1 MKIKITL
8 TMLLAVIAVAMM
20 AASAFSQTFTI
31 SRHMGTALNTAV
43 NESNSTMAPNGLSL
57 YFSSTRTDLGGLGGN
72 DIYVSRRAT
81 LGSVWGAPQNLG
93 ATVNTSSTEHIS
105 SISRDGLTMFL
116 FSNRP
121 GGLGGNDIYFST
133 RTGAFNDFG
142 WTAPINLGSP
152 INTELDDGLAAYV
165 EDEDFGNS
173 LIFSSNRN
181 NGGVDYDLFQSTRN
195 ANGTFNTPVAIDELN
210 TPGAELRPAVRR
222 DGLEIYFGA
231 ARFGGLGELGTFDIW
246 ISKRASTFLP
256 WNPPVLV
263 PNINTTEDENN
274 PSLSPDGSI
283 LYFTAYR
290 NGGVTGLDLYSAT
303 RCSLYSAAPSPS
315 LRFTCF

>member
-1 MKIKITL
+1 
-8 TMLLAVIAVAMM
+8 MLLTVIAVAMM
-20 AASAFSQTFTI
+20 AMSAFSQNFTT
-31 SRHMGTALNTAV
+31 SRHMGAALNTAV
-43 NESNSTMAPNGLSL
+43 NETNATLAPNGLSL
-57 YFSSTRTDLGGLGGN
+57 YFSSNRTDLGGLGGN

-81 LGSVWGAPQNLG
+81 LGAVWGTPQNLG
-93 ATVNTSSTEHIS
+93 ATINTSSTEHIT
-105 SISRDGLTMFL
+105 SISLDGRTMFL

-121 GGLGGNDIYFST
+121 GMGGNDIYLST
-133 RTGAFNDFG
+133 RTNPNDDFS
-142 WTAPINLGSP
+142 WTTPVSLG
-152 INTELDDGLAAYV
+152 INTELDEGLAAYF
-165 EDEDFGNS
+165 EDPATGVNS
-173 LIFSSNRN
+173 LIFSTNRQ

-210 TPGAELRPAVRR
+210 SVGAELRPAIRR

-231 ARFGGLGELGTFDIW
+231 SRPGSVGEMGTFDIW
-246 ISKRASTFLP
+246 TSKRASVSAP
-256 WNPPVLV
+256 WNPPVLL

-290 NGGVTGLDLYSAT
+290 NAGVTGLDLYSAT
-303 RCSLYSAAPSPS
+303 RCSLYSAASSPL